1 MRAIKFLSF
10 LFLISYIAKAQ
21 DKTASK
27 VEKDTI
33 QETKKLTISDSKQV
47 QPAKVI
53 ICGPNRASLIQVLY
67 VLDGKIIDK
76 EKISKIK
83 PDAIESMKALQPNEA
98 KLIYGDQGANG
109 AIVIISKKKAD

>member
-1 MRAIKFLSF
+1 MAN
-10 LFLISYIAKAQ
+10 AQ
-21 DKTASK
+21 EKTVSTQK
-27 VEKDTI
+27 KDTI
-33 QETKKLTISDSKQV
+33 HETKKPDSINSKQV

-53 ICGPNRASLIQVLY
+53 ICGPNRAALIQVLY